1 MSDNNNS
8 DIRRMAEEN
17 AKKFLEART
26 VARKKTAASAERK
39 RRAASEAKKQANA
52 AASAERKRRAAS
64 EAKKQANAAA
74 SEAKKQANAAA
85 SAERKKKAA
94 LRAAAR
100 KNAAAE
106 AGRAR
111 AEARGKRTPQR
122 PKTESA
128 KQTPQRAKS
137 GSAKRTPKTSPSPK
151 SRNNNNNNLNM
162 ESQLEQN
169 QKNSDELEE
178 WARNSK
184 TNFDKI
190 LKNSKNEA
198 GTNINITKNNR
209 DLAGK
214 FKPEF
219 QQALRTNN
227 STNNKRVVNVAVQ
240 AAKEKYP
247 TLKWNKITKDIITPM
262 VNEIKGFIA
271 KGQLQK
277 ALRVI
282 VPLIFTVYL
291 SSINPRFT
299 TLIIQGGIRS
309 LSKYFPFMAPIT
321 NKSSEWYKRLHALII
336 YTSNPT
342 KERAMYETAMAPF
355 PGNKYGR
362 SLIGMYTQFLTI
374 AVTFMMAA
382 IPIDGT
388 GVSQAFFQI
397 FLRLIQ
403 FSAKVVFENVVEVAF
418 QGTEQTAKL
427 TGQALTAALKFAT
440 VGAGATIG
448 GPVGA
453 LGAGAG
459 ALATTMVR

>member
-1 MSDNNNS
+1 MSDENNS
-8 DIRRMAEEN
+8 DIRKMAEEH
-17 AKKFLEART
+17 AKKFLETRDANKKART
-26 VARKKTAASAERK
+26 AAEASAERK
-39 RRAASEAKKQANA
+39 RR
-52 AASAERKRRAAS
+52 
-64 EAKKQANAAA
+64 
-74 SEAKKQANAAA
+74 
-85 SAERKKKAA
+85 AA

-111 AEARGKRTPQR
+111 AAAKAKQTPQR
-122 PKTESA
+122 AKTESA

-151 SRNNNNNNLNM
+151 SGSVYHTPKTSPNPKSGSAKRTPSPKSRNNNNNLNM
-162 ESQLEQN
+162 EKQLEQN
-169 QKNSDELEE
+169 QQNSDELEE
-178 WARNSK
+178 WAEKNKTKIRN
-184 TNFDKI
+184 FEKI
-190 LKNSKNEA
+190 LKNSKKEA
-198 GTNINITKNNR
+198 KENTNINITKNNK

-227 STNNKRVVNVAVQ
+227 STNNKRVVNVAIQ

-247 TLKWNKITKDIITPM
+247 TLKWNKITEDIITPM

-291 SSINPRFT
+291 NLTPRFT
-299 TLIIQGGIRS
+299 TLIIQRGIGS
-309 LSKYFPFMAPIT
+309 LSKYLPFMAPISNT
-321 NKSSEWYKRLHALII
+321 SSAWWKRLHAFII

-342 KERAMYETAMAPF
+342 KERMMYETAMAPF
-355 PGNKYGR
+355 PGNKYER
-362 SLIGMYTQFLTI
+362 SFIGKITQFLTI
-374 AVTFMMAA
+374 AVTLMMAA
-382 IPIDGT
+382 IPIDDT

-397 FLRLIQ
+397 FLRLIKS
-403 FSAKVVFENVVEVAF
+403 SAPLVFENVVTVAF

-453 LGAGAG
+453 LRAGAG

>member
-1 MSDNNNS
+1 MSDNKNS
-8 DIRRMAEEN
+8 EIRRMAEEN
-17 AKKFLEART
+17 ANKFLETRALR
-26 VARKKTAASAERK
+26 AAASAERK
-39 RRAASEAKKQANA
+39 IRAASEAKKQANA
-52 AASAERKRRAAS
+52 AASAERKRRAAATAALRAAAARRAVS
-64 EAKKQANAAA
+64 AERKKRAA

-85 SAERKKKAA
+85 SA
-94 LRAAAR
+94 AR

-111 AEARGKRTPQR
+111 AAAK
-122 PKTESA
+122 A
-128 KQTPQRAKS
+128 KQTPQRAKTES
-137 GSAKRTPKTSPSPK
+137 TKRTPKTSPSPK
-151 SRNNNNNNLNM
+151 SGSVYHTPKTSL
-162 ESQLEQN
+162 S
-169 QKNSDELEE
+169 ELEE
-178 WARNSK
+178 WAEKNKTKTKIRN
-184 TNFDKI
+184 FEKI

-198 GTNINITKNNR
+198 KENTNINITKNNK

-214 FKPEF
+214 FKPGF

-262 VNEIKGFIA
+262 VNEIKGFIDS
-271 KGQLQK
+271 GQLQK

-291 SSINPRFT
+291 NLTPRFMNS
-299 TLIIQGGIRS
+299 IIRRGIGS
-309 LSKYFPFMAPIT
+309 LSKYLPFMAPISNT
-321 NKSSEWYKRLHALII
+321 SSAWWKRLHALII
-336 YTSNPT
+336 YTTNPT
-342 KERAMYETAMAPF
+342 KERAKYEIAMGPF

-362 SLIGMYTQFLTI
+362 SFIGVITQFLTI
-374 AVTFMMAA
+374 AVTLMIAA
-382 IPIDGT
+382 IPIDDT
-388 GVSQAFFQI
+388 GVSQKFFQI

-403 FSAKVVFENVVEVAF
+403 FSAPKVFDNVVAVAF
-418 QGTEQTAKL
+418 EGTEQTAKL

-453 LGAGAG
+453 GAG

>member
-1 MSDNNNS
+1 MSDNINS
-8 DIRRMAEEN
+8 DIRKMAEEN
-17 AKKFLEART
+17 VKKFLETRDANKKART

-52 AASAERKRRAAS
+52 AASA
-64 EAKKQANAAA
+64 
-74 SEAKKQANAAA
+74 
-85 SAERKKKAA
+85 
-94 LRAAAR
+94 AR

-111 AEARGKRTPQR
+111 AAAK
-122 PKTESA
+122 A
-128 KQTPQRAKS
+128 KQTPQRAKTES
-137 GSAKRTPKTSPSPK
+137 TKRTPKTSPSPK
-151 SRNNNNNNLNM
+151 SGSVYHTPKTSL
-162 ESQLEQN
+162 S
-169 QKNSDELEE
+169 ELEE
-178 WARNSK
+178 WAEKNKTKTKIRN
-184 TNFDKI
+184 FEKI

-198 GTNINITKNNR
+198 KENTNINITKNNR

-214 FKPEF
+214 FNPEF

-262 VNEIKGFIA
+262 VNEIKGFIDS
-271 KGQLQK
+271 GQLQK

-291 SSINPRFT
+291 NLTPRFMNS
-299 TLIIQGGIRS
+299 IIRRGIGS
-309 LSKYFPFMAPIT
+309 LSKYLPFMAPISNT
-321 NKSSEWYKRLHALII
+321 SSAWWKRLHALII
-336 YTSNPT
+336 YTTNPT
-342 KERAMYETAMAPF
+342 KERAKYEIAMGPF

-362 SLIGMYTQFLTI
+362 SFIGVITQFLTI
-374 AVTFMMAA
+374 AVTLMIAA
-382 IPIDGT
+382 IPIDDT
-388 GVSQAFFQI
+388 GVSQKFFQI

-403 FSAKVVFENVVEVAF
+403 FSAPKVFDNVVAVAF
-418 QGTEQTAKL
+418 EGTEQTAKL

-453 LGAGAG
+453 GAG

>member
-1 MSDNNNS
+1 
-8 DIRRMAEEN
+8 
-17 AKKFLEART
+17 
-26 VARKKTAASAERK
+26 
-39 RRAASEAKKQANA
+39 
-52 AASAERKRRAAS
+52 
-64 EAKKQANAAA
+64 
-74 SEAKKQANAAA
+74 
-85 SAERKKKAA
+85 
-94 LRAAAR
+94 
-100 KNAAAE
+100 
-106 AGRAR
+106 
-111 AEARGKRTPQR
+111 
-122 PKTESA
+122 
-128 KQTPQRAKS
+128 
-137 GSAKRTPKTSPSPK
+137 
-151 SRNNNNNNLNM
+151 M

-178 WARNSK
+178 WSK
-184 TNFDKI
+184 KNKSAI
-190 LKNSKNEA
+190 LTFREKFNKFVKEANEN
-198 GTNINITKNNR
+198 TNINITKNNR

-227 STNNKRVVNVAVQ
+227 STNNKRVVNVAIQ
-240 AAKEKYP
+240 AAKKEYP
-247 TLKWNKITKDIITPM
+247 TVKWNEITNEIITPM
-262 VNEIKGFIA
+262 VKEIKGFIA
-271 KGQLQK
+271 NGQLLT

-282 VPLIFTVYL
+282 VPLIFTAYL
-291 SSINPRFT
+291 SSINPRFM

-321 NKSSEWYKRLHALII
+321 NKSSEWYKRLYAFII
-336 YTSNPT
+336 YTTKPT
-342 KERAMYETAMAPF
+342 KERAKYEIAMGPF

-362 SLIGMYTQFLTI
+362 SFIGMYTQFLTI
-374 AVTFMMAA
+374 AVTLMMAA

-388 GVSQAFFQI
+388 GVSQAFYQI

-403 FSAKVVFENVVEVAF
+403 FSAKVVFNNVVEVTI

-453 LGAGAG
+453 GAG